1 MVVKRWRKF
10 ILNVT
15 MTKKVKKFNKD
26 ITRSRSFRDLV
37 FYIKVTRVIVVF
49 FPLMLNAQDS
59 LLTQNDKLSKREKW
73 KILRQKTERDVD
85 KGEISREDADK
96 KYSRFRSHMLGKKAE
111 RKDPVLENHFKK
123 FGIDD
128 IDQLKNHL
136 LDKHIPIDKLDAVLG
151 GMLRLV
157 HYFKSEGNNQKINP
171 RLEAYFKGRLGLTS
185 YHTTQV
191 YKTAKNIAS
200 GRFSDE

>member
-1 MVVKRWRKF
+1 
-10 ILNVT
+10 

-59 LLTQNDKLSKREKW
+59 LLSQNDKLSKREMW

-96 KYSRFRSHMLGKKAE
+96 KYSRFRSHLLGKKAE
-111 RKDPVLENHFKK
+111 RKDPILENHFKK

>member
-1 MVVKRWRKF
+1 
-10 ILNVT
+10 

-59 LLTQNDKLSKREKW
+59 LLSQNDKLSKREKW

-171 RLEAYFKGRLGLTS
+171 RLETYFKGRLGLTS

-191 YKTAKNIAS
+191 YKTAKKIAS

>member
-1 MVVKRWRKF
+1 
-10 ILNVT
+10 

-59 LLTQNDKLSKREKW
+59 LLSQNDKLSKREKW

-96 KYSRFRSHMLGKKAE
+96 KYSRFRSHLLGKKAE

-171 RLEAYFKGRLGLTS
+171 RLEAYFRGRLGLTS

>member
-1 MVVKRWRKF
+1 MVKRWRKF

-15 MTKKVKKFNKD
+15 MIKKVKKFNKN
-26 ITRSRSFRDLV
+26 IIRSRSFRDLV

-49 FPLMLNAQDS
+49 FPLMLNAQDP
-59 LLTQNDKLSKREKW
+59 LLSQNDKLSKREKW
-73 KILRQKTERDVD
+73 KILRQKTEIEVD

-96 KYSRFRSHMLGKKAE
+96 KYSRFRSHLLGKKAE

-151 GMLRLV
+151 GMLRLI
-157 HYFKSEGNNQKINP
+157 HYFKSDENNQKINP

-191 YKTAKNIAS
+191 YKTARNIAS

>member
-1 MVVKRWRKF
+1 MVKRWRKF

-15 MTKKVKKFNKD
+15 MIKKVKKFNKN
-26 ITRSRSFRDLV
+26 IIRSRSFRDLV

-49 FPLMLNAQDS
+49 FPLMLNAQDP
-59 LLTQNDKLSKREKW
+59 LLSQNDKLSKREKW
-73 KILRQKTERDVD
+73 KILRQKTEVEVE

-96 KYSRFRSHMLGKKAE
+96 KYSRFRSHLLGKKAE

-151 GMLRLV
+151 GMLRLI
-157 HYFKSEGNNQKINP
+157 HYFKSDENNQKINP

-185 YHTTQV
+185 YQTTQV
-191 YKTAKNIAS
+191 YKTARNIAS

>member
-1 MVVKRWRKF
+1 
-10 ILNVT
+10 

-49 FPLMLNAQDS
+49 FPLMLNAQNS
-59 LLTQNDKLSKREKW
+59 LLSQNDKLSKREKW

-85 KGEISREDADK
+85 KGEISRGDADK
-96 KYSRFRSHMLGKKAE
+96 KYSRFRSHLLGKKAE

>member
-1 MVVKRWRKF
+1 
-10 ILNVT
+10 
-15 MTKKVKKFNKD
+15 
-26 ITRSRSFRDLV
+26 
-37 FYIKVTRVIVVF
+37 
-49 FPLMLNAQDS
+49 MLNAQDS
-59 LLTQNDKLSKREKW
+59 LLSQNDKLSKREKW
-73 KILRQKTERDVD
+73 KILRHKTERDVD
-85 KGEISREDADK
+85 KGEISRGDADK
-96 KYSRFRSHMLGKKAE
+96 KYSRFRSHLLGKKAE
-111 RKDPVLENHFKK
+111 RKDPVLENYFKK

-171 RLEAYFKGRLGLTS
+171 RLEAYFKGRLGLTK

>member
-1 MVVKRWRKF
+1 
-10 ILNVT
+10 

-59 LLTQNDKLSKREKW
+59 LLFQNDKLSKREKW
-73 KILRQKTERDVD
+73 KILRQKTERDVH
-85 KGEISREDADK
+85 KGEISRENADK
-96 KYSRFRSHMLGKKAE
+96 KYSRFRSHLLGKKAE

-191 YKTAKNIAS
+191 YKTAKNIAL

>member
-1 MVVKRWRKF
+1 MKRWRKF

-59 LLTQNDKLSKREKW
+59 LLSQNDKLSKREKW

-85 KGEISREDADK
+85 KGKISRGDADK
-96 KYSRFRSHMLGKKAE
+96 KYSRFRSHLLGKKAE

-171 RLEAYFKGRLGLTS
+171 RLETYFKGRLGLTS

>member
-1 MVVKRWRKF
+1 
-10 ILNVT
+10 
-15 MTKKVKKFNKD
+15 MTKKVNKINKD

-37 FYIKVTRVIVVF
+37 FYIKITRVIVVF
-49 FPLMLNAQDS
+49 SPLILNGQDS
-59 LLTQNDKLSKREKW
+59 LLSQNDKLSKREKW

-85 KGEISREDADK
+85 KGEISREEADK
-96 KYSRFRSHMLGKKAE
+96 KYSRFRSHLLGKRAE

-123 FGIDD
+123 IGIDN

-136 LDKHIPIDKLDAVLG
+136 MDKHIPIDKLDAVLG

-185 YHTTQV
+185 YQTNQV
-191 YKTAKNIAS
+191 YKTARNIAL
-200 GRFSDE
+200 GQFK

>member
-1 MVVKRWRKF
+1 MVKRWRKF

-15 MTKKVKKFNKD
+15 MIKKVKKINKN
-26 ITRSRSFRDLV
+26 IIRSRSFRDLI
-37 FYIKVTRVIVVF
+37 FYIKITKVIVVF
-49 FPLMLNAQDS
+49 FPLMLNAQDP
-59 LLTQNDKLSKREKW
+59 LLSQNDKLSKREKW
-73 KILRQKTERDVD
+73 KILRQKTEVEVD

-96 KYSRFRSHMLGKKAE
+96 KYSRFRSHLLGKKAE

-151 GMLRLV
+151 GMLRLI
-157 HYFKSEGNNQKINP
+157 HYFKSDENNQKINP

-191 YKTAKNIAS
+191 YKTARNIAS

>member
-1 MVVKRWRKF
+1 MKRWRKF
-10 ILNVT
+10 IPNVT
-15 MTKKVKKFNKD
+15 MTKKVNKINKD

-37 FYIKVTRVIVVF
+37 FYIKITRVIVVISPF
-49 FPLMLNAQDS
+49 ILNGQDS
-59 LLTQNDKLSKREKW
+59 LLSQNDKLSKREKW

-85 KGEISREDADK
+85 RGEISREEADK
-96 KYSRFRSHMLGKKAE
+96 KYSRFRSHLLGKRAE

-123 FGIDD
+123 IGIDN

-136 LDKHIPIDKLDAVLG
+136 MDKHIPIDKLDAVLG

-171 RLEAYFKGRLGLTS
+171 RLEAYFKGRLGLKS
-185 YHTTQV
+185 YQTNQV
-191 YKTAKNIAS
+191 YKTARNIAL
-200 GRFSDE
+200 GRFK

>member
-1 MVVKRWRKF
+1 
-10 ILNVT
+10 

-59 LLTQNDKLSKREKW
+59 LLSQNDKLSKREKW
-73 KILRQKTERDVD
+73 KILRQKTEVEVE

-96 KYSRFRSHMLGKKAE
+96 KYSRFRSHLLGKKAE

-151 GMLRLV
+151 GMLRLI
-157 HYFKSEGNNQKINP
+157 HYFKSDENNQKINP

-191 YKTAKNIAS
+191 YKTARNIAS

>member
-1 MVVKRWRKF
+1 MVKRWRKF

-15 MTKKVKKFNKD
+15 MIKKVKKINKN
-26 ITRSRSFRDLV
+26 IIRSRSFRDLI
-37 FYIKVTRVIVVF
+37 FYIKITKVIVFF
-49 FPLMLNAQDS
+49 FPLMLNAQDP
-59 LLTQNDKLSKREKW
+59 LLSQNDKLSKREKW
-73 KILRQKTERDVD
+73 KILRQKTERDVE

-96 KYSRFRSHMLGKKAE
+96 KYSRFRSHLLGKKAE

-151 GMLRLV
+151 GMLRLI
-157 HYFKSEGNNQKINP
+157 HYFKSDENNQKINP

-191 YKTAKNIAS
+191 YKTARNIAS

>member
-1 MVVKRWRKF
+1 MVKRWRKF

-15 MTKKVKKFNKD
+15 MIKKVKKINKN

-37 FYIKVTRVIVVF
+37 LYIKVTRVIVVF
-49 FPLMLNAQDS
+49 FPLMLNAQDP
-59 LLTQNDKLSKREKW
+59 LLSQNDKLSKREKW
-73 KILRQKTERDVD
+73 KILRQKTEVEVD

-96 KYSRFRSHMLGKKAE
+96 KYSRFRSHLLGKKAE

-151 GMLRLV
+151 GMLRLIY
-157 HYFKSEGNNQKINP
+157 YFKSDENNQKINP

-191 YKTAKNIAS
+191 YKTARNIAS

>member
-1 MVVKRWRKF
+1 
-10 ILNVT
+10 

-191 YKTAKNIAS
+191 YKTARSIAS

>member
-1 MVVKRWRKF
+1 MVKRWRKF

-15 MTKKVKKFNKD
+15 MTKKVKKINKN
-26 ITRSRSFRDLV
+26 IIRSRSFRDLV

-49 FPLMLNAQDS
+49 FPLMLNAQDP
-59 LLTQNDKLSKREKW
+59 LLSQNDKLSKREKW
-73 KILRQKTERDVD
+73 KILRQKTEIEVD

-191 YKTAKNIAS
+191 YKTARNIAS

>member
-1 MVVKRWRKF
+1 MKRWRKF

-15 MTKKVKKFNKD
+15 MIKKVKKINKN
-26 ITRSRSFRDLV
+26 IIRSRSFRDLV

-49 FPLMLNAQDS
+49 FPLMLNAQDP
-59 LLTQNDKLSKREKW
+59 LLSQNDKLSKREKW
-73 KILRQKTERDVD
+73 KILRQKTEIEVE

-96 KYSRFRSHMLGKKAE
+96 KYSRFRLHLLGKKAE

-151 GMLRLV
+151 GMLRLI
-157 HYFKSEGNNQKINP
+157 HYFKSDENNQKINP

-191 YKTAKNIAS
+191 YKTARNIAS

>member
-1 MVVKRWRKF
+1 MVKRWRKF

-15 MTKKVKKFNKD
+15 MIKKVKKINKN

-49 FPLMLNAQDS
+49 FPLMLNAQDP
-59 LLTQNDKLSKREKW
+59 LLSQNDKLSKREKW
-73 KILRQKTERDVD
+73 KILRQKTEVEVD

-96 KYSRFRSHMLGKKAE
+96 KYSRFRSHLLGKKAE

-151 GMLRLV
+151 GMLRLI
-157 HYFKSEGNNQKINP
+157 HYFKSDENNQKINP

-191 YKTAKNIAS
+191 YKTARNIAS

>member
-1 MVVKRWRKF
+1 MVKRWRKF

-15 MTKKVKKFNKD
+15 MIKKVKKINKN
-26 ITRSRSFRDLV
+26 IIRSRSFRDLI
-37 FYIKVTRVIVVF
+37 FYIKITKVIVFF
-49 FPLMLNAQDS
+49 FPLMLNAQDP
-59 LLTQNDKLSKREKW
+59 LLSQNDKLSKREKW
-73 KILRQKTERDVD
+73 KILRQKTEVEVE

-96 KYSRFRSHMLGKKAE
+96 KYSRFRSHLLGKKAE

-151 GMLRLV
+151 GMLRLI
-157 HYFKSEGNNQKINP
+157 HYFKSDENNQKINP

-191 YKTAKNIAS
+191 YKTARNIAS

>member
-1 MVVKRWRKF
+1 MFTSVDSNRKKLEHPSNENVQLPQS
-10 ILNVT
+10 LNNSIIKESKSGIVT
-15 MTKKVKKFNKD
+15 QLD
-26 ITRSRSFRDLV
+26 DL
-37 FYIKVTRVIVVF
+37 
-49 FPLMLNAQDS
+49 LS
-59 LLTQNDKLSKREKW
+59 QNDKLSKREKW
-73 KILRQKTERDVD
+73 KILRQKTEVEVD

-96 KYSRFRSHMLGKKAE
+96 KYSRFRSHLLGKKAE

-151 GMLRLV
+151 GMLRLI
-157 HYFKSEGNNQKINP
+157 HYFKSDENNQKINP

-191 YKTAKNIAS
+191 YKTARNIAS

>member
-1 MVVKRWRKF
+1 
-10 ILNVT
+10 
-15 MTKKVKKFNKD
+15 MTKNVKKFNKD

-59 LLTQNDKLSKREKW
+59 LLSQNDKLSKREKW

-85 KGEISREDADK
+85 KGEISRGDADK
-96 KYSRFRSHMLGKKAE
+96 KYSRFRSHLLGKKAE
-111 RKDPVLENHFKK
+111 RKDPVLENYFKK

>member
-1 MVVKRWRKF
+1 MVKRWRKF

-49 FPLMLNAQDS
+49 FPLMLNAQDP
-59 LLTQNDKLSKREKW
+59 LLSQNDKLSKREKW
-73 KILRQKTERDVD
+73 KILRQKTEVEVE

-96 KYSRFRSHMLGKKAE
+96 KYSRFRSHLLGKKAE

-151 GMLRLV
+151 GMLRLI
-157 HYFKSEGNNQKINP
+157 HYFKSDENNQKINP

-191 YKTAKNIAS
+191 YKTARNIAS

>member
-1 MVVKRWRKF
+1 
-10 ILNVT
+10 

-59 LLTQNDKLSKREKW
+59 LLSQNDKLSKREKW

-96 KYSRFRSHMLGKKAE
+96 KYSRFRSHLLGKKAE

-185 YHTTQV
+185 FHTNQV

>member
-1 MVVKRWRKF
+1 MAKRWRKF

-15 MTKKVKKFNKD
+15 MTKKVKKINKD

-37 FYIKVTRVIVVF
+37 FYIKITKVILVF
-49 FPLMLNAQDS
+49 FPLILNAQDS
-59 LLTQNDKLSKREKW
+59 LFSQNDKLSKREKW

-96 KYSRFRSHMLGKKAE
+96 KYSRFRSHLLGKKAE
-111 RKDPVLENHFKK
+111 RKDPVLENHFKQ

-136 LDKHIPIDKLDAVLG
+136 LDKQIPIDKLDAVLG

-157 HYFKSEGNNQKINP
+157 HYFKSGENNQRMSP

-185 YHTTQV
+185 HHTTQV

-200 GRFSDE
+200 GRFK

>member
-1 MVVKRWRKF
+1 
-10 ILNVT
+10 

-49 FPLMLNAQDS
+49 FPLMLNAQDF
-59 LLTQNDKLSKREKW
+59 LLSQNDKLSKREKW

-96 KYSRFRSHMLGKKAE
+96 KYSRFRSHLLGKKAE

>member
-1 MVVKRWRKF
+1 
-10 ILNVT
+10 
-15 MTKKVKKFNKD
+15 MTKKVNKINKD

-37 FYIKVTRVIVVF
+37 FYIKVTIVIVVF
-49 FPLMLNAQDS
+49 SPLMLNAQDS
-59 LLTQNDKLSKREKW
+59 LLSQNDKLSKREKW

-171 RLEAYFKGRLGLTS
+171 RLETYFKGRLGLTS

-191 YKTAKNIAS
+191 YKTAKKIAS

>member
-1 MVVKRWRKF
+1 
-10 ILNVT
+10 

-49 FPLMLNAQDS
+49 FPLMLIAQDP
-59 LLTQNDKLSKREKW
+59 LLSQNDKLSKREKW

-171 RLEAYFKGRLGLTS
+171 RLETYFKGRLGLTS

-191 YKTAKNIAS
+191 YKTAKKIAS

>member
-1 MVVKRWRKF
+1 
-10 ILNVT
+10 

-59 LLTQNDKLSKREKW
+59 LVTQNDKLSKREKW

-171 RLEAYFKGRLGLTS
+171 RLETYFKGRLGLTS

-191 YKTAKNIAS
+191 YKTAKKIAS
-200 GRFSDE
+200 GQFSDE

>member
-1 MVVKRWRKF
+1 MVKRWRKF

-15 MTKKVKKFNKD
+15 MIKKVKKINKN
-26 ITRSRSFRDLV
+26 IIRSRSFRDLV

-49 FPLMLNAQDS
+49 FPLMLNAQDP
-59 LLTQNDKLSKREKW
+59 LLSQNDKLSKREEW
-73 KILRQKTERDVD
+73 KILRQTTEIGVD

-96 KYSRFRSHMLGKKAE
+96 KYSRFRSHLLGKKAE

-151 GMLRLV
+151 GMLRLI
-157 HYFKSEGNNQKINP
+157 HYFKSDENNQKINP

-191 YKTAKNIAS
+191 YKTARNIAS

>member
-1 MVVKRWRKF
+1 MVKRWRKF

-15 MTKKVKKFNKD
+15 MIKKVKKFNKN
-26 ITRSRSFRDLV
+26 IIRSRSFRDLV

-49 FPLMLNAQDS
+49 FPLMLNAQDP
-59 LLTQNDKLSKREKW
+59 LLSQNDKLSKREKW
-73 KILRQKTERDVD
+73 KILRQKTEVEVE

-96 KYSRFRSHMLGKKAE
+96 KYSRFRSHLLGKKAE

-191 YKTAKNIAS
+191 YKTARSIAS

>member
-1 MVVKRWRKF
+1 
-10 ILNVT
+10 

-37 FYIKVTRVIVVF
+37 FYTKVTRVIVVF

-151 GMLRLV
+151 GMLRLL

-191 YKTAKNIAS
+191 YKTARSIAS

>member
-1 MVVKRWRKF
+1 MVKRWRKF

-15 MTKKVKKFNKD
+15 MIKKVKKINKN
-26 ITRSRSFRDLV
+26 IIRSRSFRDLV
-37 FYIKVTRVIVVF
+37 FYMKVTRVIVVF
-49 FPLMLNAQDS
+49 FPLMLNAQDP
-59 LLTQNDKLSKREKW
+59 LLSQNDKLSKREKW

-96 KYSRFRSHMLGKKAE
+96 KYSRFRSHLLGKKAE

-191 YKTAKNIAS
+191 YKTARNIAS

>member
-1 MVVKRWRKF
+1 
-10 ILNVT
+10 
-15 MTKKVKKFNKD
+15 MTKKVKKFNKA

>member
-1 MVVKRWRKF
+1 MM
-10 ILNVT
+10 N
-15 MTKKVKKFNKD
+15 KKIKKINKG

-49 FPLMLNAQDS
+49 FPLMLNAQDP
-59 LLTQNDKLSKREKW
+59 LLSQNDKLSKREKW
-73 KILRQKTERDVD
+73 KILRQKTEVEVE

-151 GMLRLV
+151 GMLRLI
-157 HYFKSEGNNQKINP
+157 HYFKSDENNQKINP

-191 YKTAKNIAS
+191 YKTARNIAS

>member
-1 MVVKRWRKF
+1 
-10 ILNVT
+10 

-49 FPLMLNAQDS
+49 FPLMLNAQDF
-59 LLTQNDKLSKREKW
+59 LLSQNDKLSKREKR
-73 KILRQKTERDVD
+73 KILRQKTERNVD

-191 YKTAKNIAS
+191 YKTAKKIAS

>member
-1 MVVKRWRKF
+1 MKRWRKF

-96 KYSRFRSHMLGKKAE
+96 KYSRFRSHLLGKKAE

-171 RLEAYFKGRLGLTS
+171 RLETYFKGRLGLTS

>member
-1 MVVKRWRKF
+1 
-10 ILNVT
+10 

-37 FYIKVTRVIVVF
+37 FYIKITKVIVVF
-49 FPLMLNAQDS
+49 SPLMLIAQDS
-59 LLTQNDKLSKREKW
+59 MLSQNDKLSKREKW

-96 KYSRFRSHMLGKKAE
+96 KYSRFRSHLLGKKAE

-171 RLEAYFKGRLGLTS
+171 RLETYFKGRLGLTS